1 MGHMIHFPRGKKMQC
16 GRAKGVHAT
25 RRVADVACYIWIP
38 SAFAFSCL
46 WRYFSA
52 RLLQVLVESLGIW
65 VPGSTRRA
73 LAGLLWKHN
82 RYLAVIMEVC
92 WSSFHGETF
101 RFPLFFM
108 VRPSDFHSFVASSRQ
123 TVVFTA
129 EHPVV
134 KPPAHTLRWHFLQ
147 DNIRRLWDH
156 LDSLGSSQKAALIRI

>member
-82 RYLAVIMEVC
+82 RYLADNHGSLLELFSWWDLQI
-92 WSSFHGETF
+92 STFFHGETF
-101 RFPLFFM
+101 RFPLFRSFIQADCR
-108 VRPSDFHSFVASSRQ
+108 VHSWASRGQ
-123 TVVFTA
+123 TACTHL
-129 EHPVV
+129 EM
-134 KPPAHTLRWHFLQ
+134 TFLAGQ
-147 DNIRRLWDH
+147 YQEVMG
-156 LDSLGSSQKAALIRI
+156 SLGQSWLFSKSCSH